1 MEKIKN
7 SIHSET
13 LYQSYIVANPS
24 QTNVTDIEDIEV
36 EPDGFSY
43 GKMPCDCGN
52 AYEYH
57 IDAKNTID
65 KMLGDIEFPENQICF
80 DSYKNYF
87 DDGQQRI

>member
-7 SIHSET
+7 RIHSET
-13 LYQSYIVANPS
+13 LYQSYEVVNPS
-24 QTNVTDIEDIEV
+24 QTNVSDIEDIEV

-52 AYEYH
+52 AYIYH
-57 IDAKNTID
+57 IDSKNTID
-65 KMLGDIEFPENQICF
+65 KMMGDIEFSENKLRF

-87 DDGQQRI
+87 NSGRHRI